1 MADIK
6 ATISSSNSSLTAAVN
21 PSAKIIPTS
30 ITNASITAETLN
42 LNNVTN
48 ESKATMFTDP
58 AFTGIPTAPTAAAGT
73 NTTQLAT
80 TGFVTTA
87 LSSAE
92 LGAINSLTDVT
103 LTSIG
108 NGELIVYNGT
118 NFVNQTLAEAGIATT
133 SDLSTK
139 QNSLTF
145 GISNTNAVRINST
158 TVTANDIAIFT
169 STGLAGRTFAELKT
183 DLSLNNV
190 ENKSSATILSEIQ
203 DGNIPSTITRDTELE
218 AHTSR
223 TDNPHSVTAS
233 QIGLGS
239 VEDKSSAT
247 IRSEI
252 VDSDIP
258 STIARDSEV
267 TSAIA
272 THTALSNPHGI
283 TKSTLGLTNVEDKS
297 SATIRSEIVD
307 SDIPSGIAR
316 DSEVTASLLVHTSD
330 TTNPHSVTP
339 AQIGLGN
346 VTNQSKAVMFTDPTF
361 TGNVQGITKTHVG
374 LANIDNTSDINKP
387 VSNATQTALNLKAN
401 ISEPT
406 FTGDASFDN
415 NTLFIDSS
423 NNRVCIGAANPDER
437 LTVAGNAKVRGTLI
451 ADNIQV
457 LTSGAGIELD
467 NSPTNNNHIANKAYV
482 DLQISNLIDN
492 APGTLNTLN
501 EIAAAL
507 NDSPAQI
514 DNILSS
520 IGTNTSNIATN
531 TTNIGTNTTNIALKA
546 NKNDPTFTGGI
557 KLAGASATSTGI
569 ELVNTDGGSNMY
581 MYFAGSGNSS
591 QFQIRR
597 NAGGVAGKG
606 AVAFR
611 SGGDLILNQNGGNVG
626 IGMVPSG
633 HKLDVTGNT
642 QLAGTLDVTGNVT
655 FDTNTFKL
663 DSSAN
668 YIGIGTASPDRK
680 LVIDGNVNIIKGDNH
695 IANKA
700 VLRTRSEDG
709 TGTFVDFGGPV
720 VVTHDLFKN
729 SSVPGG
735 FADNSNHFHTIQKID
750 RITQQGTGEVKNVE
764 RVEEQY
770 YAIQSNNLRNDKAA
784 FWNWHRITR
793 AVDSTDVSLS
803 NLVGWNVQADQDFN
817 GTEANPD
824 GRRPNEQV
832 PFSQSQ
838 TTTFTFTTGNNP
850 LSNGELIRVTVTT
863 DFIGPFVAQTHFAK
877 VTSATSDAATVVLY
891 AGNYKSKAEVP
902 LSPAGGG
909 AGSNP
914 THNALNDTST
924 FSVDSINT
932 SSFLTLASGT
942 GLTVTTDSTRRS
954 DTGND
959 FSKLVQF
966 TTASAHNLQVNDTLT
981 IVTDGTGGFQPAE
994 VAHVLTRDS
1003 ATQVT
1008 CVYGRLFEP
1017 HDNVQLSSIGNSAVV
1032 GILKGTLDGIHRY
1045 TAGDQLM
1052 TFWSNNV
1059 GRYKSYQIGPGSQ
1072 ADGDCIAIGKNTYNK
1087 DANTIKIGYE
1097 NAMLNIDSAGIDV
1110 AGTLD
1115 TTGNATIGGTLGTT
1129 GNATIGGT
1137 LGTTDDITITKSSGT
1152 ASLTVSGHV
1161 AQLNLNDNDNS
1172 SDSTITNIT
1181 GELYYNAN
1189 GGGTDYG
1196 NHVFTTSNS
1205 SNTKPAIMFM
1215 DGDNANVGIGTTTP
1229 DSAIKLD
1236 VNGTFRASNTAYLNS
1251 DVYIDTNTLFVD
1263 SSTNK
1268 VQIGGSTSTAKQKGK
1283 LTVVGSNASGTGLA
1297 ITHHASTVD
1306 FVEMYYKGTAGGG
1319 PFIMSRSQT
1328 GGAEIVLFNNGDIN
1342 LNGGYKGVTSSANT
1356 SKTPDNVGIGV
1367 NAATKLNHDTA
1378 DSAGTAN
1385 TNGKPTN
1392 KLHIFEKSGLTM
1404 GGLAAPVLNNALVR
1418 IEESTANNINLY
1430 MDGNSIYGTNSLA
1443 LGCNTNKDIT
1453 FFPGK
1458 TLSLTLASDG
1468 TSTFAGTV
1476 SGVTPTAD
1484 AHLTTKAYV
1493 DTQVAGIV
1501 DGAPEALN
1509 TLNELAEALND
1520 SPSQIDNILTSV
1532 GQRLVIGNNLSDLNN
1547 AATARTNLGLG
1558 NVEDTAISTFAGTSN
1573 ITTVGTIGTGTWQ
1586 GTAIANAYVA
1596 DLPTSKVTSGTFA
1609 DARISSS
1616 SVTQHSGD
1624 ITSVGT
1630 LTSVAISGE
1639 ISSTSTVSRPVQS
1652 DETDTNPI
1660 RNIRRMTQSAYD
1672 GLNSPD
1678 GNTLYI
1684 IE

>member
-48 ESKATMFTDP
+48 ESKETMFTNP
-58 AFTGIPTAPTAAAGT
+58 AFTGIPTAPTATAGT

-158 TVTANDIAIFT
+158 SVTANDIAIFT

-330 TTNPHSVTP
+330 TTNPHSVTA

-374 LANIDNTSDINKP
+374 LGNIDNTSDINKP
-387 VSNATQTALNLKAN
+387 VSNATQSALDLKAN
-401 ISEPT
+401 KSEPV

-415 NTLFIDSS
+415 NTLFVDSS

-437 LTVAGNAKVRGTLI
+437 FTVAGNAKVRGTLI

-520 IGTNTSNIATN
+520 IGTNTTNIATN

-557 KLAGASATSTGI
+557 KLSGASATSTGI

-581 MYFAGSGNSS
+581 MYFAGAGNSS

-611 SGGDLILNQNGGNVG
+611 SGGDLMLNQNGGNVG

-655 FDTNTFKL
+655 FDTSTFKL
-663 DSSAN
+663 DASNN
-668 YIGIGTASPDRK
+668 YVGIGTASPDRK

-700 VLRTRSEDG
+700 VLRTRSTDG

-729 SSVPGG
+729 SSVTGG

-784 FWNWHRITR
+784 FWNWHRVTR

-838 TTTFTFTTGNNP
+838 TTTFTFTAGNNP

-1017 HDNVQLSSIGNSAVV
+1017 HDNVQLSSIGASSVV
-1032 GILKGTLDGIHRY
+1032 GILKGTLDGIHRF

-1115 TTGNATIGGTLGTT
+1115 TTGNAS
-1129 GNATIGGT
+1129 IGGT
-1137 LGTTDDITITKSSGT
+1137 LGTTDDITLTKSSGT
-1152 ASLTVSGHV
+1152 ATLKVSGQI
-1161 AQLNLNDNDNS
+1161 ATLNLNDNDNS
-1172 SDSTITNIT
+1172 SEGTITNT
-1181 GELYYNAN
+1181 GGDLYYVAEGVN
-1189 GGGTDYG
+1189 TDYG
-1196 NHVFTTSNS
+1196 NHIFMTQRASDN
-1205 SNTKPAIMFM
+1205 NAKAAIMVI
-1215 DGDNANVGIGTTTP
+1215 DGVNENVGIGTTSP
-1229 DSAIKLD
+1229 SSAYKLHVNGKGFINSLD
-1236 VNGTFRASNTAYLNS
+1236 VGTGDLK
-1251 DVYIDTNTLFVD
+1251 VDTNLLFAD
-1263 SSTNK
+1263 SSTDK
-1268 VQIGGSTSTAKQKGK
+1268 VQVGSTATNTQKGK
-1283 LTVVGSNASGTGLA
+1283 FTIVGSNASGTGLA
-1297 ITHHASTVD
+1297 ITHNTSTTD

-1328 GGAEIVLFNNGDIN
+1328 GGAEIVFFNNGDIN
-1342 LNGGYKGVTSSANT
+1342 LNGGYKGVTSSANS

-1367 NAATKLNHDTA
+1367 NAATKLNNATP
-1378 DSAGTAN
+1378 STTGTAN

-1392 KLHIFEKSGLTM
+1392 KLHIFEKSGKTM
-1404 GGLAAPVLNNALVR
+1404 GTLTAPDLDGALIR
-1418 IEESTANNINLY
+1418 IEESTANNVNMYL
-1430 MDGNSIYGTNSLA
+1430 DGNSIYGTDILA
-1443 LGCNTNKDIT
+1443 LGTNTGKDIT
-1453 FFPGK
+1453 FLPGK

-1484 AHLTTKAYV
+1484 AHLSTKAYV

-1532 GQRLVIGNNLSDLNN
+1532 GQRLVISNNLSDLND

-1558 NVEDTAISTFAGTSN
+1558 NVENTAISTFAGTSN

-1596 DLPTSKVTSGTFA
+1596 DLPTSKITSGTFA

-1624 ITSVGT
+1624 ITSLGT
-1630 LTSVAISGE
+1630 LTSLAISGE

-1672 GLNSPD
+1672 AITPD
-1678 GNTLYI
+1678 ANTLYI